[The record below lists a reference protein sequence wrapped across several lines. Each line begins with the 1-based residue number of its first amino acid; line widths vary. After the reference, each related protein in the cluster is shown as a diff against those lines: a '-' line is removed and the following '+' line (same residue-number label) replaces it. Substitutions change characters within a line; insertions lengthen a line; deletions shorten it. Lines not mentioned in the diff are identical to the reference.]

1 MSRFRP
7 PNDDNEDEEED
18 DDDDFQNDMEALRQA
33 CIVTGTNLTNISP
46 AAAVSDG
53 SGEADG
59 NSCGGASVS
68 DSESE
73 DDFELFR
80 SVQNRFAT
88 SAGSLEPLS
97 LKPLCALPP
106 VSDDE
111 EDDFETLCAVK
122 RRFAA
127 YDNNNNQ
134 EKEKNEM
141 EKPEVGISDNSLV
154 ERNTA
159 CEPDAEQDD
168 NATNL
173 LGDNVEIGHAASAE
187 DKELDSGRLSTLELD
202 YSSFPKSAQVFI
214 DAIKKNRSCQKF
226 IRNKLIQIEARIEE
240 NNKLKDKVKILKD
253 FQLSCRKIT
262 GMALSLRKDPRI
274 QLVSARKTSNS
285 KHPKVNGKKVSPL
298 HDGPVENSH
307 VANYRTALTNFPLAL
322 NRKKWTET
330 EKENLGK
337 GIRQQYQEMV
347 LQLSMDQFSCSE
359 GSPEDAKDL
368 DSILVSI
375 RDLEITPEKIREFLP
390 RVNWDQLASS
400 YVAGRSGAECK
411 ARWLNFEDLLI
422 NQSPWTIKE
431 DKNLLLI
438 VQEKGVTNWF
448 DIAVS
453 LGTNRTPF
461 QCLSRFQRSL
471 NARILKREW
480 TKEEDAQ
487 LRAAVETYG
496 ERDWQFVASTL
507 EGRAGTQCS
516 NRWKK
521 TLHPAIRRVGRWTLD
536 EDKRLKVAV
545 KLFGP
550 KKWDKIAQFVPGRTQ
565 VQCRERWVNCLDPS
579 MNRDEWTEEEDLRLK
594 AAIEECGYCWSKV
607 AERLPQRTDNQ
618 CLRRWKALAPH
629 EVPLL
634 QAARRMQ
641 KAALISNFVDR
652 ESERPALG
660 PNDFVPLAITGPVSE
675 PEKMDQS
682 RKRKRKSRRAESQ
695 MEKVV
700 APGNALKK
708 IRSNRCRK
716 KVQISSKEVAEI
728 PDGTQE
734 NSSHAERGQDHPSSN
749 SILTPLMTTDF
760 QGVDSRQ
767 NQWHP
772 DSHPEGHKP
781 VDRDGNSKSLLLLP
795 PENSEAGIINGD
807 VFQTF
812 PPNSTTS
819 SKKRRAQ
826 KQHSGKNIYAKSG
839 EGSSV
844 LSETTIDASA
854 LVNDYLDSNLVTTNE
869 EDSILGK
876 RDAPGKKRVPKMNS
890 ESSEWTGSLHSP
902 QPPLENSELR
912 VTSSEIM
919 NNSSS
924 FGIPSNEKRK
934 ASKLPCRRKIRI
946 EEPSRKDQCFAAAPL
961 QLDTGKKSKARG
973 KSCSKVLKRKNE
985 DDVLLSSFLTDKS
998 KKKKLEVAR
1007 NAAQARSSSSMITR
1021 AEVLSRVDQPNDGN
1035 KLSSV
1040 VRNGE
1045 GQTCSNG
1052 RSSENGLSCD
1062 MHAHQSNH
1070 TQTKPCE
1077 LDVNNGGIFAPL
1089 EGVREP
1095 GSIDREAVLEPG
1107 DISPAGSGSGVN
1119 TKSHERKGPQLHPKG
1134 VEQPRNDTDP
1144 DKLSC
1149 SVKNSIG
1156 SSSKPTII
1164 GNDIEPVG
1172 RSSHSPSARGEAFKY
1187 YKRRS
1192 KR

>member
-7 PNDDNEDEEED
+7 PNDDDEEEED

-80 SVQNRFAT
+80 SVQNRFAK

-159 CEPDAEQDD
+159 CEPAAEHDD

-496 ERDWQFVASTL
+496 ERDWQSVASTL

-594 AAIEECGYCWSKV
+594 AAIEECGYCWSK
-607 AERLPQRTDNQ
+607 
-618 CLRRWKALAPH
+618 
-629 EVPLL
+629 
-634 QAARRMQ
+634 AARRMQ

-700 APGNALKK
+700 APGRFDQTGVEK
-708 IRSNRCRK
+708 RCK
-716 KVQISSKEVAEI
+716 FSSKEVAEI
-728 PDGTQE
+728 PDGTQVGNLVGSCSIVSETAMEHCSE

-812 PPNSTTS
+812 PPNITTS

-826 KQHSGKNIYAKSG
+826 KQHSRKNIYAKSG

-869 EDSILGK
+869 EDSILGQ
-876 RDAPGKKRVPKMNS
+876 RDAPGKKRNY
-890 ESSEWTGSLHSP
+890 
-902 QPPLENSELR
+902 R
-912 VTSSEIM
+912 VSSSEIM

-973 KSCSKVLKRKNE
+973 KSCSK
-985 DDVLLSSFLTDKS
+985 
-998 KKKKLEVAR
+998 AC
-1007 NAAQARSSSSMITR
+1007 SSSSMITR

-1035 KLSSV
+1035 KLSSA

-1070 TQTKPCE
+1070 TQTEPCE
-1077 LDVNNGGIFAPL
+1077 LDVNNCGMFAPL
-1089 EGVREP
+1089 DGVREP
-1095 GSIDREAVLEPG
+1095 GSIDQEA
-1107 DISPAGSGSGVN
+1107 I
-1119 TKSHERKGPQLHPKG
+1119 
-1134 VEQPRNDTDP
+1134 P

-1149 SVKNSIG
+1149 SVKNPIG

-1164 GNDIEPVG
+1164 GNDIEPGLEKSVNRNVFVQCG
-1172 RSSHSPSARGEAFKY
+1172 GEMKSAGGTLLGDLETKEATEFEDLNKAQRQLY
-1187 YKRRS
+1187 DNGSRPLTDTALRH
-1192 KR
+1192 R

>member
-7 PNDDNEDEEED
+7 PNDDDEDEEED

-159 CEPDAEQDD
+159 CEPAAEQDD

-262 GMALSLRKDPRI
+262 GTALSLRKDPRI
-274 QLVSARKTSNS
+274 QLVSARKASNS

-307 VANYRTALTNFPLAL
+307 VANYRTALTNFPTC
-322 NRKKWTET
+322 TES
-330 EKENLGK
+330 EISK
-337 GIRQQYQEMV
+337 
-347 LQLSMDQFSCSE
+347 LSNPEECTSLPICSE

-682 RKRKRKSRRAESQ
+682 RKRKRKSS
-695 MEKVV
+695 
-700 APGNALKK
+700 NALKK

-728 PDGTQE
+728 PDGTQTAMEHCSE

-826 KQHSGKNIYAKSG
+826 KQHSGKNICAKSG

-869 EDSILGK
+869 EDSILGQ

-890 ESSEWTGSLHSP
+890 ESSEWT
-902 QPPLENSELR
+902 
-912 VTSSEIM
+912 
-919 NNSSS
+919 
-924 FGIPSNEKRK
+924 GIPSNEKRK

-998 KKKKLEVAR
+998 KKKKLVGC
-1007 NAAQARSSSSMITR
+1007 TKCCPG
-1021 AEVLSRVDQPNDGN
+1021 VLILQYDD
-1035 KLSSV
+1035 
-1040 VRNGE
+1040 E
-1045 GQTCSNG
+1045 G
-1052 RSSENGLSCD
+1052 
-1062 MHAHQSNH
+1062 
-1070 TQTKPCE
+1070 
-1077 LDVNNGGIFAPL
+1077 
-1089 EGVREP
+1089 
-1095 GSIDREAVLEPG
+1095 
-1107 DISPAGSGSGVN
+1107 
-1119 TKSHERKGPQLHPKG
+1119 
-1134 VEQPRNDTDP
+1134 
-1144 DKLSC
+1144 
-1149 SVKNSIG
+1149 
-1156 SSSKPTII
+1156 
-1164 GNDIEPVG
+1164 
-1172 RSSHSPSARGEAFKY
+1172 
-1187 YKRRS
+1187 
-1192 KR
+1192 

>member
-7 PNDDNEDEEED
+7 PNDDDEEEED

-33 CIVTGTNLTNISP
+33 CIVTDTNLTNISP

-59 NSCGGASVS
+59 NSCSGASVS

-80 SVQNRFAT
+80 SVQNRFAK

-154 ERNTA
+154 ERNAA
-159 CEPDAEQDD
+159 CEPAAEQDD

-411 ARWLNFEDLLI
+411 AWWLNFEDLLI
-422 NQSPWTIKE
+422 NQCPWTIKE

-496 ERDWQFVASTL
+496 ERDWQSVASTL

-652 ESERPALG
+652 
-660 PNDFVPLAITGPVSE
+660 PVSE

-716 KVQISSKEVAEI
+716 KQWNTAQKIAVMPNEVKI
-728 PDGTQE
+728 IHQ
-734 NSSHAERGQDHPSSN
+734 SN

-812 PPNSTTS
+812 PPNITTS

-826 KQHSGKNIYAKSG
+826 KQHSRKNIYAKSG

-869 EDSILGK
+869 EDNILGQ
-876 RDAPGKKRVPKMNS
+876 RDAPGKKRAPKMHS
-890 ESSEWTGSLHSP
+890 ESSEWTGSLHCL
-902 QPPLENSELR
+902 QPPLENSEFR

-998 KKKKLEVAR
+998 KKKKLVGAR
-1007 NAAQARSSSSMITR
+1007 NAAQACSSSSMITR

-1035 KLSSV
+1035 KLSSA

-1077 LDVNNGGIFAPL
+1077 LDVNNCGMFATL
-1089 EGVREP
+1089 GWSER
-1095 GSIDREAVLEPG
+1095 
-1107 DISPAGSGSGVN
+1107 AGKHRSGSCFSSLVTFLLLEVVMGLTLSPN
-1119 TKSHERKGPQLHPKG
+1119 ERKGAAVASHRETKEATEFEDLNKAQRQLYDNGSRPLT
-1134 VEQPRNDTDP
+1134 DTTF
-1144 DKLSC
+1144 
-1149 SVKNSIG
+1149 G
-1156 SSSKPTII
+1156 SNYEVTTPLL
-1164 GNDIEPVG
+1164 
-1172 RSSHSPSARGEAFKY
+1172 RHR
-1187 YKRRS
+1187 
-1192 KR
+1192 

>member
-7 PNDDNEDEEED
+7 PNDDDEEEED
-18 DDDDFQNDMEALRQA
+18 DDGDFQNDMEALRQA

-80 SVQNRFAT
+80 SVQNRFAK

-159 CEPDAEQDD
+159 CEPAAEHDD

-307 VANYRTALTNFPLAL
+307 VANYRAALTNFPLAL

-400 YVAGRSGAECK
+400 YVAGRSGAESK

-496 ERDWQFVASTL
+496 ERDWQSVASTL

-660 PNDFVPLAITGPVSE
+660 PKDFIPLAITGPVSE

-682 RKRKRKSRRAESQ
+682 RKRKRKLRRAESQ

-728 PDGTQE
+728 PDGTQVGNLGGSCSIVSETAMEHCSE

-826 KQHSGKNIYAKSG
+826 KQHSRKNIYANQ
-839 EGSSV
+839 V
-844 LSETTIDASA
+844 
-854 LVNDYLDSNLVTTNE
+854 
-869 EDSILGK
+869 
-876 RDAPGKKRVPKMNS
+876 
-890 ESSEWTGSLHSP
+890 
-902 QPPLENSELR
+902 
-912 VTSSEIM
+912 
-919 NNSSS
+919 
-924 FGIPSNEKRK
+924 
-934 ASKLPCRRKIRI
+934 
-946 EEPSRKDQCFAAAPL
+946 
-961 QLDTGKKSKARG
+961 
-973 KSCSKVLKRKNE
+973 
-985 DDVLLSSFLTDKS
+985 
-998 KKKKLEVAR
+998 
-1007 NAAQARSSSSMITR
+1007 
-1021 AEVLSRVDQPNDGN
+1021 
-1035 KLSSV
+1035 
-1040 VRNGE
+1040 
-1045 GQTCSNG
+1045 
-1052 RSSENGLSCD
+1052 
-1062 MHAHQSNH
+1062 
-1070 TQTKPCE
+1070 
-1077 LDVNNGGIFAPL
+1077 
-1089 EGVREP
+1089 
-1095 GSIDREAVLEPG
+1095 
-1107 DISPAGSGSGVN
+1107 
-1119 TKSHERKGPQLHPKG
+1119 KG
-1134 VEQPRNDTDP
+1134 VLCFRNY
-1144 DKLSC
+1144 
-1149 SVKNSIG
+1149 
-1156 SSSKPTII
+1156 
-1164 GNDIEPVG
+1164 
-1172 RSSHSPSARGEAFKY
+1172 H
-1187 YKRRS
+1187 
-1192 KR
+1192 

>member
-1 MSRFRP
+1 MKAFSLESPPQFFSLNPKKFLHTPSCDHTMSRFRR
-7 PNDDNEDEEED
+7 PNDDDEEEEED

-33 CIVTGTNLTNISP
+33 CLLTGTNLTNISP
-46 AAAVSDG
+46 SAAVSDG

-68 DSESE
+68 DSGSE

-88 SAGSLEPLS
+88 SANSLEPLS

-134 EKEKNEM
+134 EKLKTEM
-141 EKPEVGISDNSLV
+141 EKSEVGVSDNSLA

-159 CEPDAEQDD
+159 CEVLPVTEQDD
-168 NATNL
+168 NAANL
-173 LGDNVEIGHAASAE
+173 LGDNVEIGNSASAE
-187 DKELDSGRLSTLELD
+187 ENELDSGRLSTLELD

-214 DAIKKNRSCQKF
+214 DAIKRNRSCQKF
-226 IRNKLIQIEARIEE
+226 IQNKLIQIEARIEE

-253 FQLSCRKIT
+253 FQFSCRKIT

-298 HDGPVENSH
+298 QDGPVENSH
-307 VANYRTALTNFPLAL
+307 VANYRTALTNFPLSL

-337 GIRQQYQEMV
+337 GIRQQFQEIM
-347 LQLSMDQFSCSE
+347 LQFSMDQF
-359 GSPEDAKDL
+359 
-368 DSILVSI
+368 
-375 RDLEITPEKIREFLP
+375 
-390 RVNWDQLASS
+390 
-400 YVAGRSGAECK
+400 
-411 ARWLNFEDLLI
+411 RWLNFEDLLI

-431 DKNLLLI
+431 DKNLLLN

-453 LGTNRTPF
+453 LGTNRTPS

-487 LRAAVETYG
+487 LRIAVETYG
-496 ERDWQFVASTL
+496 ERDWQSVACTL

-618 CLRRWKALAPH
+618 CLRRWKVLVPH

-660 PNDFVPLAITGPVSE
+660 PNDFVPLAITGPVSD

-682 RKRKRKSRRAESQ
+682 RKRKRKLRREESQ
-695 MEKVV
+695 MEKVA
-700 APGNALKK
+700 APGNASKK
-708 IRSNRCRK
+708 IRSNRSRK
-716 KVQISSKEVAEI
+716 KVQISSKEVPEI
-728 PDGTQE
+728 PDGTQVGNLGGSRSVVTETTMEYCSE
-734 NSSHAERGQDHPSSN
+734 NNRHAERGQDHPSSN
-749 SILTPLMTTDF
+749 SNLTPLMTTSF
-760 QGVDSRQ
+760 QGVDSGQ
-767 NQWHP
+767 NQQLPDLHP
-772 DSHPEGHKP
+772 KGRKP
-781 VDRDGNSKSLLLLP
+781 VDRDGNSKSLLLSP
-795 PENSEAGIINGD
+795 PENLDAGIINGD
-807 VFQTF
+807 VSQTF
-812 PPNSTTS
+812 HPNSTTS
-819 SKKRRAQ
+819 SKKRRAH
-826 KQHSGKNIYAKSG
+826 KQHSRKNICAKSS

-869 EDSILGK
+869 EDNILGQ
-876 RDAPGKKRVPKMNS
+876 RDAPGKKRVPKLHS
-890 ESSEWTGSLHSP
+890 ESSEWTGSLDCLL
-902 QPPLENSELR
+902 PPHENSELR
-912 VTSSEIM
+912 VTSTEIM
-919 NNSSS
+919 NKSSL
-924 FGIPSNEKRK
+924 FGTPTNEKRK
-934 ASKLPCRRKIRI
+934 AFKLPCRRKIRN
-946 EEPSRKDQCFAAAPL
+946 EEPSRKDQCFAAVPC
-961 QLDTGKKSKARG
+961 QQDTSKKSKARG
-973 KSCSKVLKRKNE
+973 KSCSKKVLETKNE
-985 DDVLLSSFLTDKS
+985 DDVVLASFLRDKS
-998 KKKKLEVAR
+998 KKKRLKVAQ
-1007 NAAQARSSSSMITR
+1007 NADQACSSSSMITR
-1021 AEVLSRVDQPNDGN
+1021 PEVLSRVDQPSNGN
-1035 KLSSV
+1035 KLSSA
-1040 VRNGE
+1040 VRNSE
-1045 GQTCSNG
+1045 GQTCSHG

-1062 MHAHQSNH
+1062 MYAHQSNH
-1070 TQTKPCE
+1070 MQTERCE
-1077 LDVNNGGIFAPL
+1077 LDVNNRGIFAPM

-1095 GSIDREAVLEPG
+1095 GSIDQEAVLEPG
-1107 DISPAGSGSGVN
+1107 DISPAGSGSRVN
-1119 TKSHERKGPQLHPKG
+1119 THSHSRKGPQLHSKG
-1134 VEQPRNDTDP
+1134 AEQPRNDTGP

-1164 GNDIEPVG
+1164 GNDIEPGG
-1172 RSSHSPSARGEAFKY
+1172 RSSHSPSASGEALKY